1 MGSTN
6 NGRRASEQ
14 QGAGEHRGRRLLS
27 CIERGDVATIRD
39 EGLLEELCSTV
50 DDRPASSGWTP
61 VMLAAAKGDDEIT
74 RLLLEAGGGAGHA
87 LPIACALGHRDVA
100 RSLIAGGADITL
112 EGPGGMNALS
122 FAAQA
127 GNDDLVQDLIRAGL
141 SVDARESSTG
151 MTALGRAASPGTP
164 TPPPHS
170 GERAP
175 PWTTGTGGVS
185 RRFSTPRA
193 RPTVSPA
200 ERCWREGRS
209 QPTLRRGSGA
219 LWARRS
225 PRGPTSN
232 SRMAA
237 SRSGPTTRRIC
248 CRWGPPPP
256 LGSGGR
262 PAGSELGRARGLGYA
277 TIVKTLSEF
286 SGEADRERSPEL
298 PRSTWPSP
306 LGDNGVMRAILRI
319 LPAALLLAALALLG
333 WTAFGTSSPKET
345 PAEGAG
351 DRSPRGRA

>member
-151 MTALGRAASPGTP
+151 MTALGRAALAGHPDTTSTLLGAGASVDHRDRRGLTP
-164 TPPPHS
+164 LLYAASSAHRLTC
-170 GERAP
+170 RALLE
-175 PWTTGTGGVS
+175 G
-185 RRFSTPRA
+185 RA
-193 RPTVSPA
+193 DPNQ
-200 ERCWREGRS
+200 RCDEGRS
-209 QPTLRRGSGA
+209 TLGAAISARAYFQLEDGSFEVRPYDEA
-219 LWARRS
+219 DLL
-225 PRGPTSN
+225 P
-232 SRMAA
+232 
-237 SRSGPTTRRIC
+237 IVDLLL
-248 CRWGPPPP
+248 RWGAEVD
-256 LGSGGR
+256 

-286 SGEADRERSPEL
+286 SGEADRE
-298 PRSTWPSP
+298 
-306 LGDNGVMRAILRI
+306 VA
-319 LPAALLLAALALLG
+319 
-333 WTAFGTSSPKET
+333 
-345 PAEGAG
+345 
-351 DRSPRGRA
+351 